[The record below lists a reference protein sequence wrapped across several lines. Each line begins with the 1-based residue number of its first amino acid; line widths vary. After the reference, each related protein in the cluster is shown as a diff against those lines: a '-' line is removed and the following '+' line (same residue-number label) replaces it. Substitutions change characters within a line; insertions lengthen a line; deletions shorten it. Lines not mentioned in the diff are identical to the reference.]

1 VGEEARNAAKSYQE
15 SWSRSEDP
23 LVGIFRGVAESG
35 ARAASGLFDRLNQQR
50 GGSGGTGS
58 GGGGTGGGNG
68 PGNSDN

>member
-1 VGEEARNAAKSYQE
+1 VGEEARNAAKSYQD

-23 LVGIFRGVAESG
+23 LVGIFRGVAETG

-50 GGSGGTGS
+50 GGGTGGGGTGS
-58 GGGGTGGGNG
+58 GNGPGNG